1 MIREGCVMWTLWR
14 AVTGEWCISD
24 AYGTTVTIGGEE
36 EIKALID
43 ELQKILEESKQSDKN
58 KK

>member
-1 MIREGCVMWTLWR
+1 MWTLWR

-43 ELQKILEESKQSDKN
+43 ELKKILEESKQSDK
-58 KK
+58 K

>member
-1 MIREGCVMWTLWR
+1 MWTVWR

-43 ELQKILEESKQSDKN
+43 ELRRILEETKQN
-58 KK
+58 KRNEKK

>member
-1 MIREGCVMWTLWR
+1 MWTLWR

-36 EIKALID
+36 EIKALIE
-43 ELQKILEESKQSDKN
+43 ELQKILKELEQG

>member
-1 MIREGCVMWTLWR
+1 MRRKLVVWTLWR

-36 EIKALID
+36 EIKALIA
-43 ELQKILEESKQSDKN
+43 ELQKILKESKESKE
-58 KK
+58 K

>member
-1 MIREGCVMWTLWR
+1 MWTLWR

-36 EIKALID
+36 EIKALIE
-43 ELQKILEESKQSDKN
+43 ELQKILKEIQEG

>member
-1 MIREGCVMWTLWR
+1 MDMWTLWR

-36 EIKALID
+36 EIKALIE
-43 ELQKILEESKQSDKN
+43 ELQKILKDIKEG